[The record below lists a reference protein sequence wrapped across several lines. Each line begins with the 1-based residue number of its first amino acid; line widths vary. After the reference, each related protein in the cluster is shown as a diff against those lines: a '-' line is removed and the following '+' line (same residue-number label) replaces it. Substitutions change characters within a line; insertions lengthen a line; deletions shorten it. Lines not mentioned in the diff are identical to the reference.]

1 MRDEEYDPTTC
12 PAAGCEYEDAIRSVA
27 AHISTTD
34 DDRHSWDNL
43 VFDGA
48 RDFVIREKRRQQD
61 GATNAPND
69 QNCPNKPSVESDS
82 PSKNEPIQTPTQ
94 KPTRTLDPDEI
105 PQLDLGFARD
115 ALVLLDLVRQYDA
128 DSLAELDT
136 FRLVNLYTLLSDVSR
151 GADDAR
157 KEVRD
162 ALLHVLQDDRRISS
176 DYGSVKRYTTRRR
189 NQKDEEVIRAE
200 LNRAGI
206 DPDEARSFDTKKLKE
221 LAEERGL
228 DESAIF
234 DREERTYVKKSGA
247 DGDGRRRAFEELD
260 PEIRSLVEEW

>member
-12 PAAGCEYEDAIRSVA
+12 PAAGCDYEDAIRSVA

-61 GATNAPND
+61 GATND
-69 QNCPNKPSVESDS
+69 QNPPNSPPMEVGSSPKTES
-82 PSKNEPIQTPTQ
+82 IQTPTQ
-94 KPTRTLDPDEI
+94 TPDPDEI

-115 ALVLLDLVRQYDA
+115 ALVLLDLARQYDA
-128 DSLAELDT
+128 DSLTELDT

-162 ALLHVLQDDRRISS
+162 ALLGVLQDDRRISS
-176 DYGSVKRYTTRRR
+176 DFGSVKRYTTQRR

-228 DESAIF
+228 DESAVF
-234 DREERTYVKKSGA
+234 DREERTYVKKSSA
-247 DGDGRRRAFEELD
+247 DGDGRRRAFEKLD
-260 PEIRSLVEEW
+260 PELRSLIEEW